1 MNERPQSWQ
10 SGWYDTDPGPAA
22 PERPTAPPPAEAAP
36 HPTQLPPRRSAGPS
50 PAYCEPYWSEED
62 HAPKRPRT
70 GFRVAGICLLAFVI
84 IAATAVLFSRDGRTA
99 FSPGSTESGGDLPE
113 MGYDDFRDFF
123 EDYYEGTTGGI
134 SDSSIPKYQAAGG
147 FSLEPVPEPE
157 TETLSLS
164 EIYARCYPSV
174 VSITAMVSDTSYYW
188 GTGIVISEDGY
199 IATNAHIIEGAYSA
213 TVTLWDDREFE
224 AKLVGMDG
232 VSDLAVL
239 KIEAGGL
246 SPAEFCSDQV
256 SVGDAVAAIGN
267 PLGAELRG
275 TLTDGIIS
283 AISRDISYNNH
294 SMTLLQTN
302 AAIND
307 GNSGGP
313 LINMHGQVVGI
324 TNMKM
329 KAANSS
335 ATGIE
340 GIGFAIPVSTIK
352 AVVDELISEGV
363 VTGRPAVGI
372 TVGQIPDSAASYF
385 EIPEGLYVSAV
396 TPGSDA
402 EAKGIQVGDIVTQIN
417 GIGVRQTSDVSA
429 IISEYEVGDIMTFTI
444 FRDGE
449 TLYVDVEPVET
460 SDIY

>member
-1 MNERPQSWQ
+1 M
-10 SGWYDTDPGPAA
+10 
-22 PERPTAPPPAEAAP
+22 
-36 HPTQLPPRRSAGPS
+36 
-50 PAYCEPYWSEED
+50 
-62 HAPKRPRT
+62 
-70 GFRVAGICLLAFVI
+70 
-84 IAATAVLFSRDGRTA
+84 
-99 FSPGSTESGGDLPE
+99 
-113 MGYDDFRDFF
+113 
-123 EDYYEGTTGGI
+123 
-134 SDSSIPKYQAAGG
+134 
-147 FSLEPVPEPE
+147 
-157 TETLSLS
+157 
-164 EIYARCYPSV
+164 
-174 VSITAMVSDTSYYW
+174 
-188 GTGIVISEDGY
+188 
-199 IATNAHIIEGAYSA
+199 
-213 TVTLWDDREFE
+213 TLWDDREFE

-239 KIEAGGL
+239 KIEAEGL

-352 AVVDELISEGV
+352 TVVDELISEGV

-396 TPGSDA
+396 TPAPTPRPRASRWA
-402 EAKGIQVGDIVTQIN
+402 T
-417 GIGVRQTSDVSA
+417 
-429 IISEYEVGDIMTFTI
+429 
-444 FRDGE
+444 
-449 TLYVDVEPVET
+449 
-460 SDIY
+460 

>member
-1 MNERPQSWQ
+1 MNERPHSWQ
-10 SGWYDTDPGPAA
+10 TGWYDTDPGPAA
-22 PERPTAPPPAEAAP
+22 PERPAASPPADAAP
-36 HPTQLPPRRSAGPS
+36 HPTQLPPRRAAGPS
-50 PAYCEPYWSEED
+50 PDYTEAYRAADSREGRS
-62 HAPKRPRT
+62 PRM
-70 GFRVAGICLLAFVI
+70 GVRIAGICLIALVV
-84 IAATAVLFSRDGRTA
+84 IAASALLFSRDGRTV
-99 FSPGSTESGGDLPE
+99 FPTVNPGQEEEFPGG
-113 MGYDDFRDFF
+113 GYDDYRDFF
-123 EDYYEGTTGGI
+123 DNYYDSSTSGI
-134 SDSSIPKYQAAGG
+134 AESSIPRTESAGS
-147 FSLEPVPEPE
+147 FALEPVPEPE
-157 TETLSLS
+157 SDELSLGD
-164 EIYARCYPSV
+164 IYDLCYPSV

-188 GTGIVISEDGY
+188 GTGILISEDGY

-213 TVTLWDDREFE
+213 TVTLYDDREFE
-224 AKLVGMDG
+224 ALLVGMDS

-239 KIEAGGL
+239 KIEATGL
-246 SPAEFCSDQV
+246 RPAEFCSDQV
-256 SVGDAVAAIGN
+256 SVGDKVAAIGN

-329 KAANSS
+329 KAATSS

-340 GIGFAIPVSTIK
+340 GIGFAIPASTIK
-352 AVVDELISEGV
+352 AVVDELISTGT

-372 TVGQIPDSAASYF
+372 TVGPIPESAANYF
-385 EIPEGLYVSAV
+385 DLPRGLYVSAV
-396 TPGSDA
+396 APGSDA
-402 EAKGIQVGDIVTQIN
+402 EAQGIRVGDIVTAIN
-417 GIGVRQTSDVSA
+417 GVGVRETADVA
-429 IISEYEVGDIMTFTI
+429 EIISQYEVGAIMTFTI
-444 FRDGE
+444 YRDGE
-449 TLYVDVEPVET
+449 TLYIDVALVET

>member
-1 MNERPQSWQ
+1 
-10 SGWYDTDPGPAA
+10 
-22 PERPTAPPPAEAAP
+22 
-36 HPTQLPPRRSAGPS
+36 
-50 PAYCEPYWSEED
+50 
-62 HAPKRPRT
+62 
-70 GFRVAGICLLAFVI
+70 
-84 IAATAVLFSRDGRTA
+84 
-99 FSPGSTESGGDLPE
+99 
-113 MGYDDFRDFF
+113 
-123 EDYYEGTTGGI
+123 
-134 SDSSIPKYQAAGG
+134 
-147 FSLEPVPEPE
+147 
-157 TETLSLS
+157 
-164 EIYARCYPSV
+164 
-174 VSITAMVSDTSYYW
+174 MVSDTSYYW

-239 KIEAGGL
+239 KIEAEGL

-449 TLYVDVEPVET
+449 TLYVDVELVDT